1 MCPPPWLIPPHIA
14 RGTTAPSGLCLTSCT
29 PPPLQLSVAFAPT
42 FPPSCY
48 CCAPFRCIFFAS
60 LPRLFP
66 FPMCHHGCTGLRGT
80 RIPEALNHA
89 ACRGRRDSPFFVV
102 WRHGACRGRRETVFR
117 VVRGGRNG
125 RTVRANH
132 ISRREASVH
141 IRMRTVSALSG
152 EDFQPTPSQQ
162 KELCINTL
170 ASFYKRYLMSCSF
183 VLNEQLINIE

>member
-1 MCPPPWLIPPHIA
+1 MCPSPWLIPPHIA

-29 PPPLQLSVAFAPT
+29 PPPQLSVAFAPT

-89 ACRGRRDSPFFVV
+89 ACRG
-102 WRHGACRGRRETVFR
+102 GRETVFR
-117 VVRGGRNG
+117 VVRGGRSG

-132 ISRREASVH
+132 ISQREASVH
-141 IRMRTVSALSG
+141 IKMRTVSALSG
-152 EDFQPTPSQQ
+152 EDFQPTQSQR
-162 KELCINTL
+162 KELCIKTL

>member
-1 MCPPPWLIPPHIA
+1 MSFAVADTAPHRPRHHCP
-14 RGTTAPSGLCLTSCT
+14 PSGLCLTSCT
-29 PPPLQLSVAFAPT
+29 PPPPQLSVAFAPT
-42 FPPSCY
+42 FPPTCY
-48 CCAPFRCIFFAS
+48 CCAPFRCIFSPHCPAFSPSPCVIMAVQGCGGQGFV
-60 LPRLFP
+60 RLRTMLHVEGGEIVRF
-66 FPMCHHGCTGLRGT
+66 
-80 RIPEALNHA
+80 
-89 ACRGRRDSPFFVV
+89 
-102 WRHGACRGRRETVFR
+102 FR

-152 EDFQPTPSQQ
+152 DDFQPTHSQR